1 MRFTNMIAVGALTAV
16 LGGGQALLAAD
27 GFFGHDRGYNER
39 DYDRFDRGR
48 ISYQREDL
56 RRDYRR
62 VEELRAEIAR
72 DRARLDCHI
81 REGREMAAAADARD
95 LARDQRM
102 LNELMRHIERK
113 REASYRDQRDNRYDS
128 RDPRNGFPGSGYRR

>member
-1 MRFTNMIAVGALTAV
+1 MRFTNMIAVGTLTAM

-27 GFFGHDRGYNER
+27 GWIGHDRR
-39 DYDRFDRGR
+39 DNDRDNDRFDRGR
-48 ISYQREDL
+48 ISYQREDP

-62 VEELRAEIAR
+62 IEELRADIAR

-81 REGREMAAAADARD
+81 REGREMAAADDARE

-102 LNELMRHIERK
+102 LNELMRHIGRD
-113 REASYRDQRDNRYDS
+113 REVSYRDQRDYSYDS
-128 RDPRNGFPGSGYRR
+128 RDPRNGFPGNGYRR

>member
-1 MRFTNMIAVGALTAV
+1 MRFTKMIAVSALTAV

-27 GFFGHDRGYNER
+27 GFFGHDRR
-39 DYDRFDRGR
+39 DGWRDDDRFDRSR

-62 VEELRAEIAR
+62 VEELRADIAR

-81 REGREMAAAADARD
+81 REGRENAAAADARD

-102 LNELMRHIERK
+102 LNELLRHIEWDRQV
-113 REASYRDQRDNRYDS
+113 SYRDQRDNRYDS
-128 RDPRNGFPGSGYRR
+128 RDPRNGFPVNGYRR